1 MKPSSPWSIKGIE
14 PEAREAA
21 KMSARRAG
29 VPLGVWLSATIRKAA
44 SEQLRSGG
52 STQASREAP
61 APSPG
66 FDVNGMPGD
75 TPESPN
81 GARPPAPTTEAVLQS
96 INRLAAKLEASEQRT
111 TETLAPLAEKVRSL
125 SDQIEDIKETKSL
138 DSSPMERALARM
150 AERLDEIE
158 EGPRISRGGGSSSG
172 GNRDSDDRHGRR
184 PPERRQGFFSRLFSD

>member
-44 SEQLRSGG
+44 SELLRSGG
-52 STQASREAP
+52 SSQANREAP
-61 APSPG
+61 APTPNFDINGTPG
-66 FDVNGMPGD
+66 E

-111 TETLAPLAEKVRSL
+111 TETLAPLAEKVRNL
-125 SDQIEDIKETKSL
+125 SDQIEDIKETPSR
-138 DSSPMERALARM
+138 STPAPWNARWH
-150 AERLDEIE
+150 AWPNDWTRW
-158 EGPRISRGGGSSSG
+158 RKARGSAVAAAAAKVAAAT
-172 GNRDSDDRHGRR
+172 
-184 PPERRQGFFSRLFSD
+184 

>member
-1 MKPSSPWSIKGIE
+1 MKPSSPWSIKGVE

-52 STQASREAP
+52 GSPAERAASSP
-61 APSPG
+61 AQNFGSDATAAG
-66 FDVNGMPGD
+66 NAGNNNG
-75 TPESPN
+75 S
-81 GARPPAPTTEAVLQS
+81 RIPAPTTEAVLQS
-96 INRLAAKLEASEQRT
+96 INRLAAKLEESERRT
-111 TETLAPLAEKVRSL
+111 TETLEPLAEKVRSL
-125 SDQIEDIKETKSL
+125 SEQIEDVKEAKAL

-158 EGPRISRGGGSSSG
+158 EGPRIGRGAPSGSSP
-172 GNRDSDDRHGRR
+172 RDEGHGRR
-184 PPERRQGFFSRLFSD
+184 EPRRRQGFFSRLFSD